1 MKQHTLKTR
10 RVYDVS
16 PDTNGYRI
24 LVDRLWPR
32 GLRKEAL
39 RLDSWAKGVAPSPGL
54 RKWFGHAA
62 ERFPAFADFY
72 RAELEEN
79 PEAERFVQDIRAVL
93 SVQDVLLLYAARDSN
108 CNHAIVLKDWIR
120 EKLEH

>member
-1 MKQHTLKTR
+1 MKQHILKTR
-10 RVYDVS
+10 RVYDIS

-39 RLDSWAKGVAPSPGL
+39 RLDSWAKDVAPSPEL

-72 RAELEEN
+72 RTELEEN
-79 PEAERFVQDIRAVL
+79 PEAERFVQDVRAVL